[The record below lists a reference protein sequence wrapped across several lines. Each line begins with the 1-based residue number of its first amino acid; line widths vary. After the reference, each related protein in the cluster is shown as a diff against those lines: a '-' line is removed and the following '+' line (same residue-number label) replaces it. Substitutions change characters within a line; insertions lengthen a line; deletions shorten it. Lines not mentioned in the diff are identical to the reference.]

1 MQQLSLLEVLNIGD
15 TNITHLPVWL
25 ASLRSLKELRCSDRP
40 FVGVSMAD
48 NTLVAFVE
56 LAAVV
61 SNSSDPEEVE
71 KLTVSFEEM
80 IIEEPLSILRISNV
94 SLFFIL
100 FLFSFSV
107 FFKQMHLAPRTP
119 LRALC
124 VSKCAAQ
131 HSSLGVDLGR

>member
-61 SNSSDPEEVE
+61 SNSSDPEVG

-80 IIEEPLSILRISNV
+80 IIEEPLSILRISN
-94 SLFFIL
+94 
-100 FLFSFSV
+100 
-107 FFKQMHLAPRTP
+107 MHLAPRTP